1 MDRSTIDTKLMK
13 LHVLAGLDTNVCY
26 MQRGTL
32 GASFNEGAFARPQ
45 QSGRV
50 VLKVDRSQ
58 LQNGQA
64 KLAEPDGLTAAEDE
78 PKNGKGQ

>member
-1 MDRSTIDTKLMK
+1 MDSQAIITLTALSM
-13 LHVLAGLDTNVCY
+13 VLSHA
-26 MQRGTL
+26 QRGTL

-45 QSGRV
+45 QSRV

-64 KLAEPDGLTAAEDE
+64 RRSEPEDLTAAAEE
-78 PKNGKGQ
+78 PKNGKSQ